1 MEQPQTIHY
10 LVLKSQV
17 DRRSGSGV
25 FKPRKKMFQNSW
37 FLFVTWPYQWIK
49 CISIVKEGESLGENS
64 YHFLKGCLGSKK
76 EKMTMI
82 QLFNR
87 LIIMDVSNWE
97 TNCHI
102 KWQFW
107 FGFCRFVVL
116 YSIYCAYWRVQ
127 VRSYKYY
134 TSKWHFQNICWAKK
148 RLLKSKLR
156 LKNGWPS
163 KPAFWSAFWHNQSI
177 WQVLW
182 RIRVKKSD
190 LNGHYNGKCCV
201 SRKINDFFGLSVED
215 TKSWWYLQ
223 YWIGFLHLCLH
234 V

>member
-1 MEQPQTIHY
+1 MAKILGISWKVAQ
-10 LVLKSQV
+10 
-17 DRRSGSGV
+17 GV
-25 FKPRKKMFQNSW
+25 
-37 FLFVTWPYQWIK
+37 
-49 CISIVKEGESLGENS
+49 
-64 YHFLKGCLGSKK
+64 KK

-107 FGFCRFVVL
+107 FGFCRFVIL

-134 TSKWHFQNICWAKK
+134 TSKWHFQNIRWEKK

-163 KPAFWSAFWHNQSI
+163 KPAFWSAFWHKSWTNRHNQI
-177 WQVLW
+177 MKKTPE
-182 RIRVKKSD
+182 RVGFGIYS
-190 LNGHYNGKCCV
+190 CQI
-201 SRKINDFFGLSVED
+201 SAFGL
-215 TKSWWYLQ
+215 K
-223 YWIGFLHLCLH
+223 
-234 V
+234 

>member
-1 MEQPQTIHY
+1 MKQPQTIHY

-25 FKPRKKMFQNSW
+25 FKPRKKSFKILGFYLSHDLINELNVFPWLKREKVLAKILGISW
-37 FLFVTWPYQWIK
+37 KVAQG
-49 CISIVKEGESLGENS
+49 V
-64 YHFLKGCLGSKK
+64 KK

-134 TSKWHFQNICWAKK
+134 TSKWHFQNICWEKK
-148 RLLKSKLR
+148 QLLKSKLR

-163 KPAFWSAFWHNQSI
+163 KPAFWSAFWLKLICLYIALDQYCI
-177 WQVLW
+177 C
-182 RIRVKKSD
+182 IRLRS
-190 LNGHYNGKCCV
+190 
-201 SRKINDFFGLSVED
+201 E
-215 TKSWWYLQ
+215 
-223 YWIGFLHLCLH
+223 
-234 V
+234 

>member
-1 MEQPQTIHY
+1 
-10 LVLKSQV
+10 
-17 DRRSGSGV
+17 
-25 FKPRKKMFQNSW
+25 
-37 FLFVTWPYQWIK
+37 
-49 CISIVKEGESLGENS
+49 
-64 YHFLKGCLGSKK
+64 
-76 EKMTMI
+76 MTMI

-134 TSKWHFQNICWAKK
+134 TSKWHFQNIRWDKK
-148 RLLKSKLR
+148 QLLKTKLW

-163 KPAFWSAFWHNQSI
+163 KPAFWSAFWLI
-177 WQVLW
+177 LLDDLKWLKEMKL
-182 RIRVKKSD
+182 KKSKCDGLTNRPTNQWSMDKARCSVACTQLKRDHLTLNMIMWD
-190 LNGHYNGKCCV
+190 LISC
-201 SRKINDFFGLSVED
+201 
-215 TKSWWYLQ
+215 W
-223 YWIGFLHLCLH
+223 
-234 V
+234 